1 MEPLTPC
8 SYMADPE
15 TDLTAIV
22 LRERSR
28 LGSFIRR
35 RVRDQIDAEDILQDV
50 LFAFVEAFRL
60 PTSIEHASAWLFQV
74 ARNRIVD
81 RFRRKKE
88 ERILEAADGDE
99 ERDSRLDLVFPALDA
114 GPEAE
119 YARSTLL
126 GALQDAI
133 DELPDHQR
141 AVFIAHELEGKSF
154 RDLSLESGVN
164 VNTLLARKRYAIA
177 FLRRHLRA
185 AYDELDI

>member
-1 MEPLTPC
+1 MEPLTRYPD
-8 SYMADPE
+8 MADSDI
-15 TDLTAIV
+15 DLTAIV

-28 LGSFIRR
+28 LGNFIRR

-60 PTSIEHASAWLFQV
+60 PTSIEHASGWLFQV
-74 ARNRIVD
+74 ARNRIID

-88 ERILEAADGDE
+88 ERIPEAAGGDE
-99 ERDSRLDLVFPALDA
+99 DRLDLLLPAVDA

-119 YARSTLL
+119 YARSALL

-133 DELPDHQR
+133 DELPGNQR

-154 RDLSLESGVN
+154 RDLSLESGVS
-164 VNTLLARKRYAIA
+164 VNTLLARKRYAIT
-177 FLRRHLRA
+177 FLRRRLRA